1 MALRR
6 LPGKPLSQRAPIA
19 YVPRGKEQSE
29 DQGERRM
36 RIGVAGIGKM
46 GAAIAARLMEVGH
59 DVVLWNRTPDK
70 AKAISGATVAATPA
84 ELAKTS
90 EAVITILTDGAA
102 IETVYHGP
110 SGLLSGDVTGKLFI
124 EMSTVPPKV
133 ETALLPKV
141 KAKGAD
147 FVECPVG
154 GSTTPARQGKL
165 LGLLGGEADATARAL
180 PILNQLC
187 RKVEHCGPVG
197 AGSSMK
203 LAINLPLMVAWQAY
217 GEAFAIARDVGWT
230 PKRLLDL
237 FVESNGA
244 NNGLKTRADMIVA
257 MMENRDPGPTTFNI
271 ADAVKDLRTMVDT
284 GAAKG
289 ADMPATKAA
298 LAAFEEANKKG
309 LGGGDGSQQSVY
321 WASRA
326 KS

>member
-1 MALRR
+1 M
-6 LPGKPLSQRAPIA
+6 Q
-19 YVPRGKEQSE
+19 
-29 DQGERRM
+29 
-36 RIGVAGIGKM
+36 IGVAGLGAM
-46 GAAIAARLMEVGH
+46 GSAIAARLLESGH
-59 DVVLWNRTPDK
+59 QVTVWNRTAPKIKPLAD
-70 AKAISGATVAATPA
+70 AGARTAASPSAVADA
-84 ELAKTS
+84 S

-102 IETVYHGP
+102 IDAVYNGP
-110 SGLLSGDVTGKLFI
+110 AGLLSGAVNGKLFI

-133 ETALLPKV
+133 ETELALKV
-141 KAKGAD
+141 QGKGAV

-154 GSTTPARQGKL
+154 GSTAPARQGKL
-165 LGLLGGEADATARAL
+165 LGLMGADPAAAARAK
-180 PILNQLC
+180 PILEQLC

-217 GEAFAIARDVGWT
+217 GEAFAIARDVGWE

-244 NNGLKTRADMIVA
+244 NNGLKMRADMIVA
-257 MMENRDPGPTTFNI
+257 MMENRDPGPTTFSI
-271 ADAVKDLRTMVDT
+271 ANAVKDLRTMVAA

-289 ADMPATKAA
+289 ADMPAAKAA
-298 LAAFEEANKKG
+298 LAAFEESNNKG
-309 LGGGDGSQQSVY
+309 LGGGDGARQSVY

>member
-1 MALRR
+1 
-6 LPGKPLSQRAPIA
+6 
-19 YVPRGKEQSE
+19 
-29 DQGERRM
+29 M
-36 RIGVAGIGKM
+36 RVGVAGIGKM
-46 GAAIAARLMEVGH
+46 GAAIAARLTEVGH
-59 DVVLWNRTPDK
+59 EVAVWNRTPDK
-70 AKAISGATVAATPA
+70 AKAVTGASAVATPS
-84 ELAKTS
+84 ELALRS
-90 EAVITILTDGAA
+90 EAVITILTDGTA
-102 IETVYHGP
+102 IDAVYNGP
-110 SGLLSGDVTGKLFI
+110 SGLLSGGVTDKLFI

-133 ETALLPKV
+133 ETALAPKV
-141 KAKGAD
+141 QAKNAV

-165 LGLLGGEADATARAL
+165 LGLLGGEAAAAARAL

-197 AGSSMK
+197 SGSSMK

-217 GEAFAIARDVGWT
+217 GEAFAIARDVGWE

-244 NNGLKTRADMIVA
+244 NNGLKMRADMIVA

-298 LAAFEEANKKG
+298 LAAFEEAYKQG
-309 LGGGDGSQQSVY
+309 LGGGDGARQSVY
-321 WASRA
+321 WASRE
-326 KS
+326 KH